1 MQLVYF
7 SSSEPAPKNAQNR
20 FMHSQKHQGI
30 PLITPLSLRRGVG
43 GEAVRGCVSGC
54 SFPIPSS
61 QVQRGISLI
70 DLPLPSERVGERL
83 LRVCFRLFLFP
94 LSLRRGTGRGC
105 IGGVSG
111 CFFFGQSGKKAC
123 ISPHSLRP

>member
-83 LRVCFRLFLFP
+83 LRVCFRLFFTYNKKP
-94 LSLRRGTGRGC
+94 LRAWERLLGVVSLPEKTVCSDRKE
-105 IGGVSG
+105 SLS
-111 CFFFGQSGKKAC
+111 QS
-123 ISPHSLRP
+123 